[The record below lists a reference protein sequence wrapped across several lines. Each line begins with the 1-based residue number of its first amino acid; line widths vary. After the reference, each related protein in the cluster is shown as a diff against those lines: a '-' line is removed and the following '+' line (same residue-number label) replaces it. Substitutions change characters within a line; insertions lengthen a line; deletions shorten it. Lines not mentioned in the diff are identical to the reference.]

1 MLWRISRRSAG
12 GRVLPSP
19 LCVALLWSGRSWVC
33 RHLGERISLPGLCL
47 LSLPVITGSSSFY
60 SVNERVE
67 SGCCQKVPLYSIAE
81 PCMAKRHLAHG
92 GINQRQVFPPLLKLY
107 IWVIRAHL
115 GPQELTV
122 KTHRELLQQEF
133 SSCQTRVV
141 LCNWLPRLLTEHMHV
156 WMAALSCSPRSR
168 CLPKPLYKL
177 NKQCGVLIAWKGCKA
192 WPKMILEI
200 LVCFV
205 GFFFSETEVCFTV
218 KLYLMSNRK
227 DGGNLPWRAKGQ
239 NDFPRVPQVLQS
251 RSWFEPTAP
260 EY

>member
-1 MLWRISRRSAG
+1 MEASTN
-12 GRVLPSP
+12 GRYPP
-19 LCVALLWSGRSWVC
+19 A
-33 RHLGERISLPGLCL
+33 
-47 LSLPVITGSSSFY
+47 
-60 SVNERVE
+60 
-67 SGCCQKVPLYSIAE
+67 
-81 PCMAKRHLAHG
+81 
-92 GINQRQVFPPLLKLY
+92 PLLELY
-107 IWVIRAHL
+107 IGVIRAHL

-156 WMAALSCSPRSR
+156 WMAALSCSPRSP

-200 LVCFV
+200 LVW
-205 GFFFSETEVCFTV
+205 FFFFWNRTLFYCQA
-218 KLYLMSNRK
+218 LLMSNRK

-260 EY
+260 ED